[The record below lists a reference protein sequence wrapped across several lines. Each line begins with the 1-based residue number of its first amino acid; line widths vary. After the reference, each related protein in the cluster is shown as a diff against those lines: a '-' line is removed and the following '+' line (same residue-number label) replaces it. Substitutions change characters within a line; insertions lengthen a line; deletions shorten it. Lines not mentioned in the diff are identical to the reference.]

1 LPGRDA
7 SDVQGML
14 QDGASVA
21 PAAESHIEE
30 EEAEEGPGD
39 SKRKK
44 VKEGIASLFS
54 KVTKKEQ

>member
-1 LPGRDA
+1 
-7 SDVQGML
+7 ML
-14 QDGASVA
+14 QKGASVA
-21 PAAESHIEE
+21 PAAVSHGEEEEEE
-30 EEAEEGPGD
+30 EEAEEGAGD